1 MIGKSVSH
9 YRILEKLGE
18 GGMGVVYR
26 AEDTKLKR
34 IVALK
39 FLPPELTR
47 DPEARERFVQEA
59 QTASA
64 LDHPNIC
71 TIHEIDETEGQTFIA
86 MACVEGQS
94 LKDRIASGPLRLD
107 EAVAIALQIAEGL
120 EEAHEKGIVHRDIK
134 SANVMVNPKG
144 QAKIMDFGLAKLA
157 GGVKLTRPGTTLGTI
172 AYMSPEQARGEE
184 VDHRTDIWSLGVV
197 FYEMVAGRVPF
208 KADREQ
214 AVVYSILNDPPE
226 PLTAQRTGVP
236 MELERIVGKAL
247 AKMIDERYQH
257 AGDMLA
263 DLRVLRRRQEGAVT
277 EEHLAAAAPGKK
289 SIAVLP
295 LTSLSQNKED
305 EYFSDGTT
313 EDIITQLSKIR
324 DLRVV
329 SRTSIML
336 YKDSKKNLRQIGK
349 ELGVATILEGSVRR
363 SGDRVR
369 IVAQLVDALTDEHLW
384 AETYDR
390 DIKDIFA
397 IQSDVA
403 EKIAAALKAKLS
415 SDEKEQIEKKPTAN
429 MEAYTYYLKGR
440 EYYLRFTT
448 HDNDVAVDLFKK
460 ALGLDPDYAL
470 AWAGLGDAYAQRVE
484 RYGMEASWLDSAVE
498 AAKKAIELDGN
509 CAEAY
514 KALGLAYYYKGFIS
528 RAIQANER
536 AVELKP
542 NHAPAIGNAG
552 IDRLMLGECDKGLP
566 LLRKALALDPSMAP
580 PYVFLG
586 EMYRQMGDFPEAELW
601 LRKILDLR
609 PDYSHGCMVEAR
621 LHVVQGK
628 HQQAHDE
635 LKRVVAANPDN
646 PRVLDWAAMIAGLMG
661 DFSLAKEYYRRAIA
675 ANPSF
680 DTDFYAVSGIGL
692 GHILLR
698 EGERH
703 HAEQLLAQARRIQEK
718 QVQDGD
724 ERFSCRLWLA
734 AMCAIEGPQDEA
746 LAWLKKAIDAGWRDY
761 QIALIDPWLENL
773 RDDERFKQM
782 MADVKAMLDKMRQR
796 IETQ

>member
-1 MIGKSVSH
+1 MIGKLVSH

-26 AEDTKLKR
+26 AEDTKLR
-34 IVALK
+34 RMVALK

-71 TIHEIDETEGQTFIA
+71 TIHEIDETDGQTFIA
-86 MACVEGQS
+86 MACVDGQS
-94 LKDRIASGPLRLD
+94 LKDQIASGPLRLD
-107 EAVAIALQIAEGL
+107 EAVSIALQIAEGL

-134 SANVMVNPKG
+134 SANVMVNTRG

-157 GGVKLTRPGTTLGTI
+157 GGAKITRPGTTLGTI
-172 AYMSPEQARGEE
+172 AYMSPEQARGED

-197 FYEMVAGRVPF
+197 LYEMVAGRVPF

-214 AVVYSILNDPPE
+214 AVMYGIMNEAPE

-247 AKMIDERYQH
+247 AKMLDERYQH
-257 AGDMLA
+257 VGDMLA
-263 DLRVLRRRQEGAVT
+263 DLRALRRRLEAAVT
-277 EEHLAAAAPGKK
+277 EEHLVAAAPGKK
-289 SIAVLP
+289 SVAVLP

-329 SRTSIML
+329 SRTSVML
-336 YKDSKKNLRQIGK
+336 YKESKKNLRQIGK

-369 IVAQLVDALTDEHLW
+369 IVAQLVDAHTDAHLW

-415 SDEKEQIEKKPTAN
+415 PDEKELIEKKPTAN
-429 MEAYTYYLKGR
+429 IEAYDYYLKGR

-448 HDNDVAVDLFKK
+448 HDNEVAVDLFKK
-460 ALGLDPDYAL
+460 ALGLDHDYAL

-514 KALGLAYYYKGFIS
+514 KALGLAYYYRGFNGK
-528 RAIQANER
+528 ALQAYER
-536 AVELKP
+536 AVELDP
-542 NHAPAIGNAG
+542 NHAPAIANAG
-552 IDRLMLGECDKGLP
+552 ITRLMMGEFDKGLP
-566 LLRKALALDPSMAP
+566 LLRKAIALEPSIAP
-580 PYVFLG
+580 PHVFLG
-586 EMYRQMGDFPEAELW
+586 DMYRQMGDFPEAELW
-601 LRKILDLR
+601 LGKILDLR
-609 PDYSHGCMVEAR
+609 PDYNHGCIVEAR
-621 LHVVQGK
+621 LHVIQGK
-628 HQQAHDE
+628 RQQAKDE
-635 LKRVVAANPDN
+635 VKRAAAANPDN
-646 PRVLDWAAMIAGLMG
+646 PRVLDAAGMLAGLAG
-661 DFSLAKEYYRRAIA
+661 DFSLAKEYYRRAIT

-680 DTDFYAVSGIGL
+680 DTDFYALSGIGL

-698 EGERH
+698 EGERDQ
-703 HAEQLLAQARRIQEK
+703 AEELLAQARGIQEK

-724 ERFSCRLWLA
+724 ERSVCRLVLA
-734 AMCAIEGPQDEA
+734 AISAIEGKQEEA

-761 QIALIDPWLENL
+761 QVSLLDPWLENL

-782 MADVKAMLDKMRQR
+782 MADIRATLDEMRRRTEAQ
-796 IETQ
+796 